1 MAHKNAMAAKLRIP
15 PKPTEFFGLTH
26 VRGSSRSIPMS
37 PPRIIAKRSPIK
49 SEESI
54 RRNYYILTV
63 SCFSK
68 SCKIWIEKS
77 SVYSFLIY
85 QHIFHKKRALIRAL
99 FGFMWPSECM
109 KMNWSHHRDLN
120 PRPHPY
126 HGCAL
131 PAELWRLMWLVR
143 SLYGRQGKFKV
154 LSVVYF
160 LVFLSIIHRL

>member
-68 SCKIWIEKS
+68 SCKI
-77 SVYSFLIY
+77 
-85 QHIFHKKRALIRAL
+85 
-99 FGFMWPSECM
+99 
-109 KMNWSHHRDLN
+109 
-120 PRPHPY
+120 
-126 HGCAL
+126 
-131 PAELWRLMWLVR
+131 
-143 SLYGRQGKFKV
+143 
-154 LSVVYF
+154 
-160 LVFLSIIHRL
+160 